1 MRRASIWLRSMA
13 TSGIC
18 MQLLTLICSASRSS
32 FTSSSV
38 RTIRNLHRHTCIHA
52 DLVMI
57 PSNEAST
64 KGQFCVHLADCCTI
78 LSFN

>member
-1 MRRASIWLRSMA
+1 MRRASIWLRSIA

-38 RTIRNLHRHTCIHA
+38 RTIKYLHRHACIRA
-52 DLVMI
+52 EMVI
-57 PSNEAST
+57 ISSNEGSA
-64 KGQFCVHLADCCTI
+64 KGL
-78 LSFN
+78 